1 MDGAIGKLVFVVV
14 AVGGIAWGFS
24 ALVGQVGQDVAAMK
38 RGADALVMATDA
50 DEAARL
56 GADLARRR

>member
-24 ALVGQVGQDVAAMK
+24 GTSQK
-38 RGADALVMATDA
+38 T
-50 DEAARL
+50 ENKAR
-56 GADLARRR
+56 